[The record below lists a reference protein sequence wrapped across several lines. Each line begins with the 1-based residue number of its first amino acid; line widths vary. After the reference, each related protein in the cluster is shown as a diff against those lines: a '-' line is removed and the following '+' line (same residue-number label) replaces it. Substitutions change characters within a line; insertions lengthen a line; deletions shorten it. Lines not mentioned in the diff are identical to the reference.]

1 MAKKMKRLPRIKEDA
16 VQETYLLK
24 LPVFIIPLKKEDKGL
39 FGAMDK
45 LTMVEN
51 LKTQLEKFP
60 KTELSNRGK
69 LKKTQIESL
78 ALSTIYLDEHTPC
91 LLVQA
96 AVSDSN
102 LEDTYL
108 SGPNQPK
115 SKIPKTSVISGEKY
129 FILFYPRI
137 EGIDSNQYTYTWLQV
152 IYEDPTHETGIATK
166 VAKKIAKSIINVE
179 SFNVKLQSAI
189 EDFKKIKLF
198 PEVQIELTSVDVAPA
213 NEFSKYETYL
223 VDSKESRHLC
233 YNFKNMP
240 HDIVEEIF
248 RDTDS
253 HGFITTKAKAIIA
266 KKEYRVK
273 REHYQDHADLKSTF
287 EQLYNFSYE
296 VTKEEIDSGELFK
309 EEFLMARFSSVIEAY
324 LLNQ

>member
-1 MAKKMKRLPRIKEDA
+1 MGRTKKIPRRPEEISNP
-16 VQETYLLK
+16 TYQLK
-24 LPVFIIPLKKEDKGL
+24 LPVFVIPLKKEDKGL

-45 LTMVEN
+45 PTMVEN
-51 LKTQLEKFP
+51 LKAQLEKFP

-69 LKKTQIESL
+69 LKTTRIDRLILTS
-78 ALSTIYLDEHTPC
+78 INLDENSPC

-96 AVSDSN
+96 EVSDSN

-108 SGPNQPK
+108 SGPDLPK
-115 SKIPKTSVISGEKY
+115 SKIPKSSIISGEKY

-137 EGIDSNQYTYTWLQV
+137 EGADSDSYTYTWLQV
-152 IYEDPTHETGIATK
+152 IYEDPTHDTGVATK
-166 VAKKIAKSIINVE
+166 VAKKIAKAIMNVE

-189 EDFKKIKLF
+189 EDFKKISMF
-198 PEVQIELTSVDVAPA
+198 PEVQIELSSVDIAPT
-213 NEFSKYETYL
+213 NEYSKYDAYL
-223 VDSKESRHLC
+223 VESFESRHVK

-240 HDIVEEIF
+240 HEVVEEIF

-253 HGFITTKAKAIIA
+253 HGYITTKAKAVIA

-273 REHYQDHADLKSTF
+273 REHYQDQADLKATF

-296 VTKEEIDSGELFK
+296 VSKEEIESGKIF
-309 EEFLMARFSSVIEAY
+309 EEDFLIKRFSSVIEAY

>member
-1 MAKKMKRLPRIKEDA
+1 MAKKMKRLPRIKEESM
-16 VQETYLLK
+16 QETYLLK

-69 LKKTQIESL
+69 LKKTQIDSL
-78 ALSTIYLDEHTPC
+78 ILSTIYLDEHTPC

-108 SGPNQPK
+108 SGPDQPK

-137 EGIDSNQYTYTWLQV
+137 EGDDSNQYSYTWLQV
-152 IYEDPTHETGIATK
+152 IYEDPTHETGVATK

-266 KKEYRVK
+266 KKEYRIK
-273 REHYQDHADLKSTF
+273 REHYQDQADLKSTF

-309 EEFLMARFSSVIEAY
+309 EEFLGARFSSVIEAY

>member
-1 MAKKMKRLPRIKEDA
+1 M
-16 VQETYLLK
+16 
-24 LPVFIIPLKKEDKGL
+24 
-39 FGAMDK
+39 
-45 LTMVEN
+45 
-51 LKTQLEKFP
+51 
-60 KTELSNRGK
+60 
-69 LKKTQIESL
+69 KKTQIDSL
-78 ALSTIYLDEHTPC
+78 VLSTIYLDEYTPC

-137 EGIDSNQYTYTWLQV
+137 EGEDSNQYTYTWLQV
-152 IYEDPTHETGIATK
+152 IYEDPTHETGVATK

-198 PEVQIELTSVDVAPA
+198 PEVQIELTSIDVAPA

-273 REHYQDHADLKSTF
+273 REHYQDQADLKSTF

>member
-1 MAKKMKRLPRIKEDA
+1 MAKKMKRLPRIKEEA
-16 VQETYLLK
+16 LQETYLLK

-69 LKKTQIESL
+69 LKKTQIDSL
-78 ALSTIYLDEHTPC
+78 VLSTIYLDEYTPC

-137 EGIDSNQYTYTWLQV
+137 EGEDSSQYTYTWLQV
-152 IYEDPTHETGIATK
+152 IYEDPTHETGVATK

-198 PEVQIELTSVDVAPA
+198 PEVQIELTSIDLAPA

-273 REHYQDHADLKSTF
+273 REHYQDQADLKSTF

-296 VTKEEIDSGELFK
+296 VK
-309 EEFLMARFSSVIEAY
+309 
-324 LLNQ
+324 

>member
-1 MAKKMKRLPRIKEDA
+1 MSKKIKKFSRIKEEADNK
-16 VQETYLLK
+16 TYLLK
-24 LPVFIIPLKKEDKGL
+24 LPVFIIPLKKEDEGL

-69 LKKTQIESL
+69 LKKTMIDSL
-78 ALSTIYLDEHTPC
+78 VLSTINLDENTPC

-96 AVSDSN
+96 VVSDSN

-137 EGIDSNQYTYTWLQV
+137 EGSDSEQYTYTWLQV
-152 IYEDPTHETGIATK
+152 IYEDPTHETGVATK
-166 VAKKIAKSIINVE
+166 VAKKISKSIMNVE

-189 EDFKKIKLF
+189 EDFRKITMF
-198 PEVQIELTSVDVAPA
+198 PEVQIELTSVDVAPD

-223 VDSKESRHLC
+223 VESMESKRLR

-253 HGFITTKAKAIIA
+253 HGYITTKAKAIIA

-273 REHYQDHADLKSTF
+273 REHYQDQADLKSTF
-287 EQLYNFSYE
+287 EQLYNYSYE

-309 EEFLMARFSSVIEAY
+309 EAFLKARFSSVIEAY

>member
-1 MAKKMKRLPRIKEDA
+1 MKRLPRIKEDA
-16 VQETYLLK
+16 VQKTYLLK

-152 IYEDPTHETGIATK
+152 IYEDPTHETGVATK

-213 NEFSKYETYL
+213 SEFSKYETYL

-240 HDIVEEIF
+240 YDIVEEIF

-273 REHYQDHADLKSTF
+273 REHYQDQADLKSTF